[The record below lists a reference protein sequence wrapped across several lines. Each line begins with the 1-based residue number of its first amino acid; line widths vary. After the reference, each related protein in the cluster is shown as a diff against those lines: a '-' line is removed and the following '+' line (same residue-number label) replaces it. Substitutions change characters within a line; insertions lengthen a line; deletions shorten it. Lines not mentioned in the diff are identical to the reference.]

1 MHPAGGVHALAGS
14 VDMQEY
20 LMKVD
25 ITAAVRDLYTI
36 GDLLRWTVTQLNQG
50 GVYLGHGNDDPWQ
63 EALMLVLHP
72 LALDVS
78 MNGDVDPQLQAARLT
93 GGERAAIAELVR
105 RRVEERVPAAYLVQR
120 AFFAGLS
127 FYVDERVLVP
137 RSSMAEL
144 IARRFEPW
152 IDADHVSRILE
163 LCTGSGCIAIACC
176 AEFPDAMVMATDISA
191 DALAVAE
198 INRSRHACE
207 DQLSLVQ
214 GDLYADVAGHYD
226 LIIANPPYVDAADM
240 AALPAEYRHEPAIGL
255 AAGDDGLDM
264 VLRILAGADRYLG
277 ERGLLV
283 VEVGN
288 SDLALAD
295 LFPTVPFVWPEFE
308 QGEGGIFMLTAADV
322 RAAQAHFRA
331 AAAARL

>member
-1 MHPAGGVHALAGS
+1 
-14 VDMQEY
+14 
-20 LMKVD
+20 MKVD
-25 ITAAVRDLYTI
+25 VNAAVRDLHTI

-50 GVYLGHGNDDPWQ
+50 GVYLGHGNDDPWS

-78 MNGDVDPQLQAARLT
+78 IGSVDAQLSAARLT
-93 GGERAAIAELVR
+93 AGERAAIAELVR
-105 RRVEERVPAAYLVQR
+105 RRVEERMPAAYLVQR

-152 IDADHVSRILE
+152 LDADRVTRILE

-176 AEFPDAMVMATDISA
+176 EAFPDATVVATDISA

-198 INRSRHACE
+198 INRSRHVCE
-207 DQLSLVQ
+207 DQLTLVQ
-214 GDLYADVAGHYD
+214 GDLYACLAVDERAAVADRYD
-226 LIIANPPYVDAADM
+226 LIIANPPYVDAVDM

-255 AAGDDGLDM
+255 AAGADGLDL
-264 VLRILAGADRYLG
+264 VLRILAGADPYLS

-288 SDLALAD
+288 SDLALCE
-295 LFPTVPFVWPEFE
+295 LFPMVPFVWPEFE
-308 QGEGGIFMLTAADV
+308 QGEGGIFMLTATDV

-331 AAAARL
+331 AAAAASQV